1 MGRWRDWRWQRR
13 VRRVIRRDQVWTR
26 GVRRLRHRTD
36 EQPDPGLLR
45 RAASMT
51 DLRERRAAY
60 EAALHAHPT
69 RPARGSRLVAV
80 LTVACAAAV
89 TFVLTVLAALVG
101 NPWVAA
107 TVAAL
112 VAAVLAAVVA
122 RHRAA
127 VTSFHDDA
135 RSTRQ
140 FRDVRETL
148 DD

>member
-1 MGRWRDWRWQRR
+1 M
-13 VRRVIRRDQVWTR
+13 
-26 GVRRLRHRTD
+26 
-36 EQPDPGLLR
+36 
-45 RAASMT
+45 
-51 DLRERRAAY
+51 
-60 EAALHAHPT
+60 
-69 RPARGSRLVAV
+69 VAV

-112 VAAVLAAVVA
+112 VAAMLAAAVV
-122 RHRAA
+122 RQIPVSRRR
-127 VTSFHDDA
+127 DDA
-135 RSTRQ
+135 TPARQ